1 MVALAMQKNPQRMT
15 SDIPCEKR
23 LFHGTSPDAVDA
35 ICKQNFD
42 WRVCGKNG
50 TKYGKGSY
58 FAANASYSHSFA
70 KCGSDGFRFMF
81 LARVLVGSFIK
92 GEPEYLRP
100 PSKDPS
106 NPSSDLYDSCV
117 NNESNP
123 AVFVIFDS
131 DQFYPEYVIKYFA
144 LKQNP
149 NFQAHTTKSAG
160 IIHSPIP
167 HGAVTGSASNLQKP
181 VFPPSQGLTANP
193 WGPST
198 GLSAKRA
205 LSHSAT
211 SLLQPIAAPRG
222 SQGLTGNQWDSSS
235 SPSANRALSHST
247 SNLLHPLAAPKRSQG
262 LTANPKSPSTSL
274 SANTT
279 LSDSI
284 PSSYL
289 RPPIPYSQALK
300 VNLKGPSVGLSTQR
314 ALSESAS
321 NLQQPIASPRG
332 SQGLKANTKSP
343 VTTLSADR
351 SLLHSASNLQQPI
364 ASPRG
369 SQGLKANAKN
379 PGTTLSADRS
389 LLHSTSNLQQPI
401 ASPRGSQGL
410 KANTK
415 SPGTTLSADRPL
427 LHSASNLQQPIKA
440 STSSQVAA
448 NFAGSSDTLTAS
460 DSNARSR
467 KKQKNDSKPRKCLI
481 L

>member
-1 MVALAMQKNPQRMT
+1 MVALAMQKSPQRMT
-15 SDIPCEKR
+15 SEIPCEKR
-23 LFHGTSPDAVDA
+23 LFHGTGPDAVDA

-58 FAANASYSHSFA
+58 FAANASYSHSYA

-123 AVFVIFDS
+123 AVFVVFDS
-131 DQFYPEYVIKYFA
+131 DQFYPEYVIKYFT

-149 NFQAHTTKSAG
+149 NFQAYTTKSAG
-160 IIHSPIP
+160 IIHSPRP
-167 HGAVTGSASNLQKP
+167 HGALTGSASNLQKP
-181 VFPPSQGLTANP
+181 VLPPSQGLTANH

-198 GLSAKRA
+198 SLSAKRA

-247 SNLLHPLAAPKRSQG
+247 SNLLHPLAAPKSSQG

-284 PSSYL
+284 YML
-289 RPPIPYSQALK
+289 PPIPYSQALK
-300 VNLKGPSVGLSTQR
+300 VNRKSPSASLSTQR
-314 ALSESAS
+314 TLSQSAS

-343 VTTLSADR
+343 VTTLRADR
-351 SLLHSASNLQQPI
+351 SLLHTASNL
-364 ASPRG
+364 
-369 SQGLKANAKN
+369 L
-379 PGTTLSADRS
+379 
-389 LLHSTSNLQQPI
+389 
-401 ASPRGSQGL
+401 
-410 KANTK
+410 
-415 SPGTTLSADRPL
+415 
-427 LHSASNLQQPIKA
+427 QPIKA
-440 STSSQVAA
+440 STSSQGGAA
-448 NFAGSSDTLTAS
+448 NFAGSSDTLTAT

-467 KKQKNDSKPRKCLI
+467 KKQRNDSKSRKSLI